1 MTELMRGQLQ
11 WLSARVRTSFHYAL
25 WIHICASADFCS
37 AALLYL
43 HFLCHS
49 SPSFLIKVIQHI
61 LWSASV
67 AQGVPWPLRAAL
79 HITLTLCFPPLHSS
93 FPAISL
99 TWSPFHPTLLVPSG
113 CHSLS
118 HLLILPSPP
127 SNSCWCLLITVTLM
141 WTDWTFPCRTLQMWL
156 IKVEGG
162 AGVRT
167 VTGFCVRLLHLSDEL
182 MSATSPQ
189 GGHKCIMALRS
200 GWSWQTQGG
209 TCCT

>member
-11 WLSARVRTSFHYAL
+11 WLSARVRSSFHYAL

-49 SPSFLIKVIQHI
+49 SPSFPIKVIQHI

-79 HITLTLCFPPLHSS
+79 HITLPPPLHSS
-93 FPAISL
+93 FLAISL
-99 TWSPFHPTLLVPSG
+99 AWSPFYPTLLIPSG

-156 IKVEGG
+156 IKGEGG

-167 VTGFCVRLLHLSDEL
+167 VTGFCVRLLHCL
-182 MSATSPQ
+182 MSWCPQ
-189 GGHKCIMALRS
+189 RPHKAYINV
-200 GWSWQTQGG
+200 
-209 TCCT
+209 